1 MVNIQNIKED
11 NLLGKTVDIKHNNEI
26 ISIYQS
32 LGEVK
37 VKKDDVVKQGDII
50 GKSGTS
56 NFSKDLGD
64 HLHFELIYKGQAVNP
79 EEYYEKELGDL
90 QERCSFLCLKTP

>member
-1 MVNIQNIKED
+1 MASEVVSKLDLRSAFFTIEQN
-11 NLLGKTVDIKHNNEI
+11 GK
-26 ISIYQS
+26 
-32 LGEVK
+32 K

-90 QERCSFLCLKTP
+90 